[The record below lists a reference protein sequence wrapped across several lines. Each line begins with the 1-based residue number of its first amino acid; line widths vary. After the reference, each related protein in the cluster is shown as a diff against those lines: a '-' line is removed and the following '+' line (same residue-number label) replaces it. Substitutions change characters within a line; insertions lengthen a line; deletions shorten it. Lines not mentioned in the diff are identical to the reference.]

1 MKCSSWSCPGSQGDI
16 KTEEIPEERITLK
29 LKFGSIICYFR
40 TLRRSFLLSY
50 RQPGAHRSNYKRCQS
65 ILTHLTWSL
74 RSHRYEN
81 IIVMS
86 FLFTTYIYSPCQGS
100 AFFHQAPFSMPL
112 SPHSNLLPPPW
123 CHVFSSLWDQPI
135 FPSSLG
141 LATSR

>member
-1 MKCSSWSCPGSQGDI
+1 MLFLVVSRQPRRHYNWRDYWG
-16 KTEEIPEERITLK
+16 ERITLK
-29 LKFGSIICYFR
+29 LKFGSIIWYFR

-65 ILTHLTWSL
+65 ILTHPTWSQ

-81 IIVMS
+81 IIFMS
-86 FLFTTYIYSPCQGS
+86 FLFTTHIYSPCQGS

-112 SPHSNLLPPPW
+112 SPHSNLLSPSW
-123 CHVFSSLWDQPI
+123 CHAFPLLWDQPI
-135 FPSSLG
+135 VPSSLG